1 VTVFGHGGGS
11 TVREV
16 AVADAAQKGTR
27 RPMRSDTA
35 RNRRALVHAAG
46 RLFAATTDPV
56 TMAESA
62 REVEVSTAT
71 AYRQFTSVEEVLSAF
86 RYSVGLELREYAETL
101 TGPGTERLLAV
112 SRRWVD
118 LVVEHGRAMVGHRS
132 PQGYLERLR
141 SGVEYLTVQADALA
155 EPLAETAVQM
165 GLPNLGDEAL
175 FLWNVL
181 FDPREI
187 LDLVDTVGLS
197 PTQTA
202 ERLTATLRGAL
213 AGWAQQRGA
222 SEDPPPAAPAPDGVR
237 AGATVKR
244 STSRSA

>member
-1 VTVFGHGGGS
+1 MVTGHSGS
-11 TVREV
+11 TIRDA
-16 AVADAAQKGTR
+16 AVADAAQKGSR
-27 RPMRSDTA
+27 RRMRSDTA
-35 RNRRALVHAAG
+35 RNRRALVRAAG

-56 TMAESA
+56 TMADIA
-62 REVEVSTAT
+62 REAEVSTAT
-71 AYRQFTSVEEVLSAF
+71 AYRQFASVEAVLSAF
-86 RYSVGLELREYAETL
+86 RYSVGLELREYADTL

-132 PQGYLERLR
+132 PRGYLERLR
-141 SGVEYLTVQADALA
+141 AGVDYLTVQADALA
-155 EPLAETAVQM
+155 EPLAETAAQL
-165 GLPNLGDEAL
+165 GLPVLGDEAL

-197 PTQTA
+197 PPQTA

-213 AGWAQQRGA
+213 VGWAEQRDA
-222 SEDPPPAAPAPDGVR
+222 PADRSPATPAPDQIR
-237 AGATVKR
+237 AAATVKR